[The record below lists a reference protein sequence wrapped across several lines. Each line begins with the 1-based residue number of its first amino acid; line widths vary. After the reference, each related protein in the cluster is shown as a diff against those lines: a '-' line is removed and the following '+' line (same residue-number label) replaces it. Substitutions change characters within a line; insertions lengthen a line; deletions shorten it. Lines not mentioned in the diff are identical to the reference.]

1 MTTGKAVPIPRIT
14 TPAELRS
21 LLLECAVRVMEGRT
35 NVSQANAVASLS
47 AEVHKSVRQEW
58 EMRCYAAE
66 NLSLED
72 GRIVRGLLGPTGE
85 EEPTHGD

>member
-1 MTTGKAVPIPRIT
+1 MSTTTDHPIPRIT
-14 TPAELRS
+14 TPAELRA
-21 LLLECAVRVMEGRT
+21 LLLECAVRVMEGTT

-66 NLSLED
+66 NLGIEE
-72 GRIVRGLLGPTGE
+72 GRIVRTLLGPDAEADT
-85 EEPTHGD
+85 DDV